1 MTATTA
7 ANRTFL
13 GQPVGVAYLSLTEAW
28 ERFSFYGM
36 RALLILYMVQELLLP
51 GRIENV
57 AGMDGYRAFIE
68 SIFGPLSTQAFASQT
83 FGLYSGFVY
92 FTPMF
97 GGLIAD
103 RWLGARK
110 TVLAGIVLM
119 TLGHAAMVFDA
130 SFLLALL
137 LLVLGSGLL
146 KGNVAAQVGHLYPAG
161 EEVRRARGYTIF
173 STGINIG
180 AMLGPFVCGLLAQIY
195 GWHYGFGLA
204 GVMMLVAAAV
214 YIAGW
219 KHFADDTPH
228 HKRTENHAAPM
239 QRNDWIIVALII
251 LVIILTLPQF
261 LAFDQGANVGMI
273 WVADNVNLQSP
284 FGTVPVPWF
293 ASEDAF
299 SSILIVPFLLWL
311 WPRVGR
317 GGREPHD
324 LTKLAVGAFVMAL
337 SVLALAG
344 GALQAESGGRA
355 TILWP
360 LLAFFLSGASF
371 MFTWPVML
379 SFTSR
384 LAPARVNGL
393 MMATVYLSAFASGIG
408 AGWLARF
415 YEPLGAS
422 GFWFLHVALCVGGGV
437 LIFLFA
443 PLLRRQLALLE
454 ADGGAEPPLPDGAPL
469 GRGATL

>member
-1 MTATTA
+1 MTTA
-7 ANRTFL
+7 ASTDRTFL
-13 GQPVGVAYLSLTEAW
+13 GQPVGVAYLAMTEAW

-57 AGMDGYRAFIE
+57 AGMDGYRAVVE

-83 FGLYSGFVY
+83 FGLYAGFVY

-119 TLGHAAMVFDA
+119 TMGHAAMVFDT

-161 EEVRRARGYTIF
+161 EEVERARGYVIF

-180 AMLGPFVCGLLAQIY
+180 ATAGPFICGLLAQVY

-204 GVMMLVAAAV
+204 GIMMVVAAGV

-219 KHFADDTPH
+219 KHFADDTPR
-228 HKRTENHAAPM
+228 HKRDTGPATPM
-239 QRNDWIIVALII
+239 TRNDWALVGLIVVAI
-251 LVIILTLPQF
+251 LLTLPQF
-261 LAFDQGANVGMI
+261 LSYDQSANVGMI
-273 WVADNVNLQSP
+273 WTADNVNLTS
-284 FGTVPVPWF
+284 FLGDVPVPWF
-293 ASEDAF
+293 GSEDALA
-299 SSILIVPFLLWL
+299 SILIVPFLIWL

-324 LTKLAVGAFVMAL
+324 LTKMAFGAVVSAL
-337 SVLALAG
+337 SMLALAG
-344 GALQAESGGRA
+344 GALQAEDGGKA
-355 TILWP
+355 SILWP
-360 LLAFFLSGASF
+360 ILAYFLSGASF
-371 MFTWPVML
+371 MFTWPVLL
-379 SFTSR
+379 SFASR
-384 LAPARVNGL
+384 VAPDRVNAI
-393 MMATVYLSAFASGIG
+393 MMASVYLSAFLTGIG
-408 AGWLARF
+408 SGWVARF

-422 GFWFLHVALCVGGGV
+422 GFWLLHVGISLAGCALLLLLGP
-437 LIFLFA
+437 LI
-443 PLLRRQLALLE
+443 RRQLEALDSSRIDPEPAAEELTGEGE
-454 ADGGAEPPLPDGAPL
+454 AL
-469 GRGATL
+469 R